1 MAKMSPTQ
9 SLSRTESNQE
19 EFCIYDHLKLFNEV
33 SNNKIK
39 FMKFVKLFIGH
50 VVKKMC
56 I

>member
-9 SLSRTESNQE
+9 SLSRTEE